1 MRGLARA
8 AGWTLLVLLVAFV
21 IAKFFFFEIEELGH
35 DYMAP
40 NILAGDQIAVYTHAS
55 PERGDVIVCEHP
67 REPGRRVIGRLV
79 GVAGDEVA
87 IERGILRLDGK
98 PVAITTPEP
107 DTFRLAEANP
117 NGEARARELRL
128 VRETLGSGRSWLTAV
143 DPARPV
149 QMPEVRVES
158 GFFLLSD
165 NRSSGTDS
173 RAFGEVHPSLCKG
186 KAFLLLFPGPGQ
198 AIKAPAE
205 RRFTWIE

>member
-1 MRGLARA
+1 MRGLGRA

-21 IAKFFFFEIEELGH
+21 VAKFLLFEIEELGH

-40 NILAGDQIAVYTHAS
+40 NILTGDQIAVYTRAS
-55 PERGDVIVCEHP
+55 PERGDVVVCEHP

-87 IERGILRLDGK
+87 IERGALFLNGTA
-98 PVAITTPEP
+98 VAVTSPEP
-107 DTFRLAEANP
+107 DTFRLT
-117 NGEARARELRL
+117 GDQELRL

-143 DPARPV
+143 DPAHPV
-149 QMPEVRVES
+149 QMREVEVES
-158 GFFLLSD
+158 GWYLLAD
-165 NRSSGTDS
+165 NRPSGTDS

-186 KAFLLLFPGPGQ
+186 RAFLLLLPGPGQ
-198 AIKAPAE
+198 GITSPAD